1 MEQTSIFDETLVSR
15 ISNMTIFDQFAQT
28 IFVEHNTGMIE
39 VESSYRE
46 SNIFF
51 ELLVPSLK
59 SYQIKG
65 IKYKKL

>member
-1 MEQTSIFDETLVSR
+1 LKIGYDYGYF
-15 ISNMTIFDQFAQT
+15 I
-28 IFVEHNTGMIE
+28 
-39 VESSYRE
+39 E